1 MSLVRTVLLG
11 SLLAISFSSARADI
25 SVTDSLARTV
35 KLAVPAQ
42 RIIALAPHI
51 VENTFSAGAGDKLVG
66 VTSYSN
72 FPEQAKTILE
82 VGSYNAWSLES
93 IVALEPDL
101 IIMWGSGN
109 GMGKL
114 ATLERLGIP
123 VYVSEPR
130 RLPDIASTIRNIG
143 LLAGT
148 EHTSAME
155 ARRIDQAFAELNNS
169 YRNREPKSVLYQMW
183 NAPLQTLNGEHLIS
197 DVITLCGGSNIFAD
211 ATALAPKISLES
223 VLARDPDAII
233 ASGMGAARPEWL
245 DTWKQYPSLRAV
257 QTGSL
262 FFIHPDHIQRP
273 TARILRGAQTMC
285 EQLDTLRD

>member
-1 MSLVRTVLLG
+1 MNPARALLLSG
-11 SLLAISFSSARADI
+11 LLIAGASTAHADI
-25 SVTDSLARTV
+25 SVIDSQARTV
-35 KLAVPAQ
+35 TLTEPAQ

-51 VENTFSAGAGDKLVG
+51 VENTFSAGAGHKLVG

-72 FPEQAKTILE
+72 FPEQAKRIVE

-93 IVALEPDL
+93 IIALKPDL

-114 ATLERLGIP
+114 TTLERLNIP

-130 RLPDIASTIRNIG
+130 RLEDIAKTIQDIG
-143 LLAGT
+143 QLAGT
-148 EHTSAME
+148 ERTGAAE
-155 ARRIDQAFAELNNS
+155 AQRIDQALAELNKS
-169 YRNREPKSVLYQMW
+169 YRHRSPRTVFYQVW

-197 DVITLCGGSNIFAD
+197 DVMNLCGASNVFAD
-211 ATALAPKISLES
+211 AASLAPKISLES
-223 VLARDPDAII
+223 VLNRDPDAII
-233 ASGMGAARPEWL
+233 ASGMDAARPEWL
-245 DTWKQYPSLRAV
+245 DAWKAYPSLSAV
-257 QTGSL
+257 QNDGL

-273 TARILRGAQTMC
+273 TARIVLGARALC

>member
-1 MSLVRTVLLG
+1 MNMMRGRLLCVLLATM
-11 SLLAISFSSARADI
+11 LNSARADV
-25 SVTDSLARTV
+25 SVIDSQARTV
-35 KLAVPAQ
+35 TLDAPAQ

-72 FPEQAKTILE
+72 FPEQAKAILE

-93 IVALEPDL
+93 IIALKPDL

-109 GMGKL
+109 GMSKL

-130 RLPDIASTIRNIG
+130 RLENIASTIQNIG

-148 EHTSAME
+148 QHISASE
-155 ARRIDQAFAELNNS
+155 ARRIEQTLAELGKK
-169 YRNREPKSVLYQMW
+169 YRNRQPKTVLYQIW

-197 DVITLCGGSNIFAD
+197 DVMHLCGGRNVFSDAD
-211 ATALAPKISLES
+211 SLAPKISLES

-233 ASGMGAARPEWL
+233 ASGMDAERPEWL
-245 DTWKQYPSLRAV
+245 DTWKQYPSLSAV
-257 QTGSL
+257 QNGGL
-262 FFIHPDHIQRP
+262 FYIHPDHILRP
-273 TARILRGAQTMC
+273 TARIVLGAKTLC

>member
-1 MSLVRTVLLG
+1 MNVMRRLLLCG
-11 SLLAISFSSARADI
+11 LLATAFSAAGADI
-25 SVTDSLARTV
+25 SVIDSQARTV
-35 KLAVPAQ
+35 TLTAPAQ

-72 FPEQAKTILE
+72 FPEQAKNILE

-93 IVALEPDL
+93 IIALKPDL

-114 ATLERLGIP
+114 TTLERLGIP

-130 RLPDIASTIRNIG
+130 QLEDIASTIRNIG

-148 EHTSAME
+148 QDISATE
-155 ARRIDQAFAELNNS
+155 ARRIEHALAELNKK
-169 YRNREPKSVLYQMW
+169 YRHRQPKTVLYQMW

-197 DVITLCGGSNIFAD
+197 DVMTLCGGRNVFGD
-211 ATALAPKISLES
+211 ATSLAPKISLES
-223 VLARDPDAII
+223 VLIRDPDAII
-233 ASGMGAARPEWL
+233 ASGMDAARPEWL
-245 DTWKQYPSLRAV
+245 DTWQQYPSLRAV
-257 QTGSL
+257 QTGAL

-273 TARILRGAQTMC
+273 TARVVLGAQTMC